1 MKKCFSFTIQIDID
15 KKANNLNWLLRALCK
30 SNLIQGLWKCHTWM
44 EKVTNLFL
52 LFYIDYVCEMKTS
65 FVIFFLSSNI
75 CFSCTVM
82 FTWHN
87 WVNIDIF
94 RIWKVISLRWQIKDH
109 CVLPDGIRFPP
120 PYEKQIMTQIII
132 WRV

>member
-1 MKKCFSFTIQIDID
+1 MKKCISFTIQIDID

-44 EKVTNLFL
+44 EKVTNLFWL
-52 LFYIDYVCEMKTS
+52 CLWNENLFCD
-65 FVIFFLSSNI
+65 FFLSSNI
-75 CFSCTVM
+75 CFSCTIM

-109 CVLPDGIRFPP
+109 CMLPDGIRFPP